1 MKKMETGGLRVCL
14 DTRAPKGANPM
25 NLLDKKLRLY
35 IVNHLSNLWSN
46 LGRLVINELI
56 FNDH

>member
-1 MKKMETGGLRVCL
+1 MKKMEIGGLRVCV
-14 DTRAPKGANPM
+14 DIHAPNGANPM

>member
-1 MKKMETGGLRVCL
+1 MKKMEIGGRWVCAH
-14 DTRAPKGANPM
+14 TQAPIGANPM

-56 FNDH
+56 FDDY